1 MVWPPT
7 VCTNRCTASRSTRA
21 SGWTQRCGEVEHAA
35 AADRGQLMPVAD
47 QRHPG
52 TGLVRDGQQG
62 AGGVLIQH
70 PGLIHQQQIARAKPG
85 FLARAAIDRAGDRVH
100 IARL

>member
-1 MVWPPT
+1 MAVHGAHEP
-7 VCTNRCTASRSTRA
+7 VDRVQIDTRVGVDPA
-21 SGWTQRCGEVEHAA
+21 AREVEHAA

-47 QRHPG
+47 QRDPS
-52 TGLVRDGQQG
+52 TGLIRDGQEG

-70 PGLIHQQQIARAKPG
+70 AGFIHEQQIARAKPG
-85 FLARAAIDRAGDRVH
+85 LLPRAAVDRAGDRVH

>member
-1 MVWPPT
+1 MAVHGAHEP
-7 VCTNRCTASRSTRA
+7 VDRVQIDTRVGVDPA
-21 SGWTQRCGEVEHAA
+21 AREVEHAA

-47 QRHPG
+47 QRNPG
-52 TGLVRDGQQG
+52 TGLIRDGQQR

-70 PGLIHQQQIARAKPG
+70 PCLIDKQQNPRAKPG
-85 FLARAAIDRAGDRVH
+85 FLTPAAIHRAGDRID